1 MMTESKKTNTEK
13 ETDITEPLKKGTQE
27 ATEAATEVVEA
38 VKKTTKRAGRRA
50 KKAATSAKK
59 TVEEKSAT
67 AKEAAVET
75 VEAVKKTAKE
85 TAANVKNTAKKEY
98 TKAALKETYI
108 QANGC
113 EYKES
118 EILAKVERAYVD
130 AGNKLT
136 SMKSL
141 QLYIKPED
149 GAAYYVINADFTGKV
164 DL

>member
-1 MMTESKKTNTEK
+1 MPESKKTNTEK
-13 ETDITEPLKKGTQE
+13 ETDITEPLRKGAQE
-27 ATEAATEVVEA
+27 AKEAATEAVEA
-38 VKKTTKRAGRRA
+38 VKKTARKTGRRA
-50 KKAATSAKK
+50 KKAATTAKK
-59 TVEEKSAT
+59 TVEEKSVT
-67 AKEAAVET
+67 AREAAAET

-85 TAANVKNTAKKEY
+85 TADSVRKTAKKEY

-108 QANGC
+108 QVDGH

-118 EILAKVERAYVD
+118 EILAKVEQAYVD

-149 GAAYYVINADFTGKV
+149 NAAYYVINTDITGRV
-164 DL
+164 EL

>member
-1 MMTESKKTNTEK
+1 MAENKKVNTEK
-13 ETDITEPLKKGTQE
+13 ETDISEPLKKGAQE
-27 ATEAATEVVEA
+27 AMEAATEAVEV
-38 VKKTTKRAGRRA
+38 VKKTARKTGRRA
-50 KKAATSAKK
+50 KKAATTAKK

-67 AKEAAVET
+67 AKEAAAET

-85 TAANVKNTAKKEY
+85 TAASVKKTAKKEY

-108 QANGC
+108 QADGR

-118 EILAKVERAYVD
+118 EILAKVEQAYMD
-130 AGNKLT
+130 AGHKLT

-149 GAAYYVINADFTGKV
+149 NAAYYVINAEVTGKV

>member
-1 MMTESKKTNTEK
+1 MTESKKTNTEK

-27 ATEAATEVVEA
+27 AKEAATEVVEA

-59 TVEEKSAT
+59 TGEEKSA
-67 AKEAAVET
+67 
-75 VEAVKKTAKE
+75 TAKE

>member
-1 MMTESKKTNTEK
+1 MTESKKTNTEK
-13 ETDITEPLKKGTQE
+13 ETDITEPLKKGAQE
-27 ATEAATEVVEA
+27 AKEVATEAVEA
-38 VKKTTKRAGRRA
+38 VKKTARKTGRRA
-50 KKAATSAKK
+50 KKAATTAKK

-67 AKEAAVET
+67 AKEVAAET

-85 TAANVKNTAKKEY
+85 TATSVKNTAKKEY
-98 TKAALKETYI
+98 TRAALKETYI
-108 QANGC
+108 QVDGC

-118 EILAKVERAYVD
+118 EILARVEQAYLE

-136 SMKSL
+136 SMKNL

-149 GAAYYVINADFTGKV
+149 NAAYYVINTDVTGKV

>member
-1 MMTESKKTNTEK
+1 MTESKKTNTEK
-13 ETDITEPLKKGTQE
+13 EADFTEPLKKGAQE
-27 ATEAATEVVEA
+27 AKEVATEAVEA
-38 VKKTTKRAGRRA
+38 VKKTTKRAGRKA
-50 KKAATSAKK
+50 KQAASSAKR

-67 AKEAAVET
+67 AKEAAAET

-85 TAANVKNTAKKEY
+85 TAASVKKTAKKEY

-108 QANGC
+108 QADGR

-118 EILAKVERAYVD
+118 EILAKVEQAYVE

-149 GAAYYVINADFTGKV
+149 GAAYYVINKDITGKV
-164 DL
+164 EL